1 MLMNL
6 YTYFFSAL
14 RREVPKGIGRVD
26 RESLR
31 SWPAMEGNHQ
41 PHAMTPPPCSL
52 ASNKS
57 HLKTILVYTIIST
70 VPEVK

>member
-14 RREVPKGIGRVD
+14 KRKVPKGIGRVG

-31 SWPAMEGNHQ
+31 SWPAMEGNRQ
-41 PHAMTPPPCSL
+41 PRAITPPPCLL

-57 HLKTILVYTIIST
+57 HLKTMLVYTIIST
-70 VPEVK
+70 IPEVK

>member
-1 MLMNL
+1 MLMSL
-6 YTYFFSAL
+6 YAYFFSAL
-14 RREVPKGIGRVD
+14 KREVPKGIGRVG

-31 SWPAMEGNHQ
+31 SWPAMEGSHQ
-41 PHAMTPPPCSL
+41 PHAMTPPPCLL
-52 ASNKS
+52 ASSKS